1 MQYLYNMLSVKVARE
16 LALAFDEVTEA
27 PHFEI
32 FAFKVNK
39 RIFASLDEKKK
50 RMMVKLTEID
60 QDVYC
65 TIDKEIIYPVPG
77 GWGKQGATYIEL
89 TKINKALLKDA
100 LISAYC
106 SVAPKKLADKY
117 RID

>member
-1 MQYLYNMLSVKVARE
+1 MVSVKTARE
-16 LALAFDEVTEA
+16 LALAFDEATEA

-39 RIFASLDEKKK
+39 KIFSSLNEAKKL
-50 RMMVKLTEID
+50 MMVKLTEID

-65 TIDKEIIYPVPG
+65 SIDKNIIYPVPG

-89 TKINKALLKDA
+89 GKVKKDLLKEV
-100 LISAYC
+100 LTTAYC
-106 SVAPKKLADKY
+106 TVAPKKLADKY
-117 RID
+117 RIEE